1 MIIDVHG
8 HIGYTT
14 PGAAR
19 PAHVTTYAGVCNVDL
34 VLVSN
39 RDAASASPGAADLD
53 EAAANVACL
62 DACRAYGRLAP
73 VYWIRPGRTDSHV
86 PALVG
91 ALQTEPF
98 VAAALAPAENDY
110 EPEPRL
116 LGPYLAALTLV
127 SRPLLVCVSDDD
139 RTAPAKL
146 HALAVGHP
154 RLPVVLCACGASTG
168 RRAELLD
175 LVRRAVHRDDAR
187 LYLDTS
193 HATADAIRQAV
204 YAVGAERLLFGTHAV
219 AYDDAH
225 IPRHI
230 ALLDELRRALLP
242 AEYAQLTGGNAT
254 RLLGLDRAA
263 Q

>member
-14 PGAAR
+14 PGATR

-39 RDAASASPGAADLD
+39 RDAASCPPGAADLD
-53 EAAANVACL
+53 EAAANGACL
-62 DACRAYGRLAP
+62 DACRTYGRLAP

-91 ALQTEPF
+91 ALQMEAF
-98 VAAALAPAENDY
+98 VAAMLAPAANDY
-110 EPEPRL
+110 EPDPHL
-116 LGPYLAALTLV
+116 LGPYLGALVLV

-146 HALAVGHP
+146 YALAAGHP
-154 RLPVVLCACGASTG
+154 RLPVVLCACGAGPG

-175 LVRRAVHRDDAR
+175 LVRRAVHREDAR

-193 HATADAIRQAV
+193 HATAEAIRQAV

-230 ALLDELRRALLP
+230 ALLDELRQALLP
-242 AEYAQLTGGNAT
+242 GEFAQVTGGNAA

-263 Q
+263 R